1 MPALPWTDGLKLGL
15 PVMDDTHQEFV
26 DLLARAETADDATL
40 PALWRE
46 LVEHTTEHF
55 AREDEWMLA
64 TGFALG
70 NCHATQH
77 KSVLQ
82 VLRHG
87 AAEAA
92 QGRLAP
98 IRKVIQE
105 LAVWFPHHA
114 QTMDASLAL
123 HLLGVGYDPY
133 TGLVSRPE
141 ALPAE
146 AISSCGGVDCT

>member
-15 PVMDDTHQEFV
+15 PIMDTTHQEFV
-26 DLLARAETADDATL
+26 DLLARAEAADDASL
-40 PALWRE
+40 PALWNE

-55 AREDEWMLA
+55 AGEDEWMLA

-70 NCHATQH
+70 NAHTTQH
-77 KSVLQ
+77 KAVLR

-92 QGRLAP
+92 RGNLAP
-98 IRKVIQE
+98 IRKVVRE

-123 HLLGVGYDPY
+123 HLQGVGYDPT
-133 TGLVSRPE
+133 TGRASRPE
-141 ALPAE
+141 NLPTQAL
-146 AISSCGGVDCT
+146 SGCGDDA

>member
-15 PVMDDTHQEFV
+15 PVMDATHQEFV
-26 DLLARAETADDATL
+26 DLLARAETAGDAAL
-40 PALWRE
+40 PALWNE

-70 NCHATQH
+70 NCHTTQH
-77 KSVLQ
+77 DAVLK

-87 AAEAA
+87 ADEAA
-92 QGRLAP
+92 RGNLAP
-98 IRKVIQE
+98 IRKVIRE
-105 LAVWFPHHA
+105 VAVWFPHHA

-123 HLLGVGYDPY
+123 HLQGVGYDPY
-133 TGLVSRPE
+133 TGEVSRPE
-141 ALPAE
+141 ALPAQ
-146 AISSCGGVDCT
+146 ALTGCGDAGCA